1 MSRMERSA
9 LEIQVSEFGQTPV
22 QLFEESHMSRRIRIL
37 HLDMMASVDDKKM
50 YSAKLITLT
59 EEN

>member
-9 LEIQVSEFGQTPV
+9 LEVQVSQFGQTPV
-22 QLFEESHMSRRIRIL
+22 KLFDEAHTSRRTRIL
-37 HLDMMASVDDKKM
+37 HLDIMASVDDKKM

-59 EEN
+59 E